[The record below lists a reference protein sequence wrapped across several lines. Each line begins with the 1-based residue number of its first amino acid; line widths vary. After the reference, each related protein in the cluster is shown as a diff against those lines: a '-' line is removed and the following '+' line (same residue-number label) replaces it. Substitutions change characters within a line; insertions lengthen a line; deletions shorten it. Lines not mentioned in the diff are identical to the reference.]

1 MKGVKP
7 MEDIIL
13 KMNLLGGMNAYVENL
28 GDDDATD
35 YWLTFGI
42 PDGAT
47 EEDLVELRKTRT
59 HGCRCVVYLVN
70 LLKNGVKNPIFF
82 VHFYY

>member
-1 MKGVKP
+1 

-13 KMNLLGGMNAYVENL
+13 KMNLLGRMNAYVENL

-47 EEDLVELRKTRT
+47 EEDLEEFAKDNDIWVEM
-59 HGCRCVVYLVN
+59 CRIFGKLVERW
-70 LLKNGVKNPIFF
+70 G
-82 VHFYY
+82 

>member
-1 MKGVKP
+1 MKGVKL

-47 EEDLVELRKTRT
+47 EEDLEEFAKDNDTWVQMCCVFGKLVERW
-59 HGCRCVVYLVN
+59 G
-70 LLKNGVKNPIFF
+70 
-82 VHFYY
+82 

>member
-47 EEDLVELRKTRT
+47 EENLREFAEDQDTWVQMCCVFGKLVERW
-59 HGCRCVVYLVN
+59 G
-70 LLKNGVKNPIFF
+70 
-82 VHFYY
+82 

>member
-1 MKGVKP
+1 

-47 EEDLVELRKTRT
+47 EEDLEEFAKDNDIWVEM
-59 HGCRCVVYLVN
+59 CRIFGKLVER
-70 LLKNGVKNPIFF
+70 GG
-82 VHFYY
+82 